1 MYISKNIKITIV
13 CYQMYSATKQLSL
26 TKPIQRIQKRK
37 RQIVSANANRHKTYD
52 KRLRLAEVIAGRT
65 SMYGVFFGGSNWV
78 LTGLDVIDQ
87 THYIP
92 FVAVA
97 VLSTGIVVNSMLK
110 AEKKLLKKEFESYAT
125 RNTGRLFMLIFAYM
139 FVASVLN

>member
-1 MYISKNIKITIV
+1 
-13 CYQMYSATKQLSL
+13 L
-26 TKPIQRIQKRK
+26 TKPVYQKQKIK
-37 RQIVSANANRHKTYD
+37 RRNVIANANRHKTYD

-78 LTGLDVIDQ
+78 LTGVDVVDQ
-87 THYIP
+87 THYLP

-97 VLSTGIVVNSMLK
+97 ALSTGIVVNSILK

-139 FVASVLN
+139 FVASLLN